1 MRFAVMGTGG
11 VGGYFGG
18 RLAAVGEDVTFIAR
32 GEHLE
37 AIRENGLSVLSPL
50 GDMEVVPAKAT
61 DTPSDVGQVDAV
73 LFAVKLYDVE
83 SAGAAIRPLVG
94 PDTVVLPLQNGVD
107 AAERLIP
114 IVGEG
119 PVMGGIAYIFAA
131 IESPGVIRHGGP
143 MAKIVLG
150 ELDGR
155 PGARAKNLLA
165 VLTDAGIETHVS
177 DDITRDLWSKFVLLA
192 AMSAVSSLAR
202 LPVGP
207 LREDPE
213 SRALLA
219 AAMAEVVSVAVAR
232 GIAVPSDIIKTQL
245 ALVDSLGHEA
255 KPSMLQDLER
265 GARLEVASLSGL
277 VARMGRE
284 LNVDTPI
291 HRTVHAALKL
301 HAGGR

>member
-1 MRFAVMGTGG
+1 MRFAIMGTGG

-32 GEHLE
+32 GEHLK
-37 AIRENGLSVLSPL
+37 AIRADGLHVLSPL
-50 GDMEVVPAKAT
+50 GEMHVSPAQAT
-61 DTPSDVGQVDAV
+61 DDPAEVDPVDAV

-83 SAGAAIRPLVG
+83 SAGAAIGPLIG

-114 IVGEG
+114 ILGEA

-143 MAKIVLG
+143 LAKIVLG
-150 ELDGR
+150 ELDGH
-155 PGARAKNLLA
+155 PSPRAKNLHA
-165 VLTDAGIETHVS
+165 VLTDAGIKATVS
-177 DDITRDLWSKFVLLA
+177 EDITRDLWSKFVLLA
-192 AMSAVSSLAR
+192 AVSAVTSLAR

-219 AAMAEVVSVAVAR
+219 AAMAEVVSAAVAK

-245 ALVDSLGHEA
+245 ALVDGLGHEA

-284 LNVDTPI
+284 LGIDTPI
-291 HRTVHAALKL
+291 HRTAHAALKL